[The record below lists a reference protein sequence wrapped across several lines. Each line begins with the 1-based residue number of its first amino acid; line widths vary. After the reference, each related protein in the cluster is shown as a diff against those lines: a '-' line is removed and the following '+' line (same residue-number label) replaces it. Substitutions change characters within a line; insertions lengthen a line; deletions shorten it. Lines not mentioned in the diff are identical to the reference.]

1 LMSFGFELFE
11 VLEGAL
17 AGAAGAIDAPLELA
31 EGFGLA
37 AGGLTEGVLVVGSP
51 GVLVVECPQLGFGLM
66 QTALEPLAADE
77 VVDEGTGF
85 GGGGIVVLVV
95 LADEQFEFGEFFGGK
110 DEGFGVDAGFQGVH
124 GGGGLA
130 GDRGRAG
137 GFLGVA
143 AVSFYLSKS

>member
-1 LMSFGFELFE
+1 MSFGFELFE

-37 AGGLTEGVLVVGSP
+37 AGGLTEGVLVVGSL
-51 GVLVVECPQLGFGLM
+51 GVLVVECLQLGFGLM

-95 LADEQFEFGEFFGGK
+95 LVDEEFEIGKFFGGK